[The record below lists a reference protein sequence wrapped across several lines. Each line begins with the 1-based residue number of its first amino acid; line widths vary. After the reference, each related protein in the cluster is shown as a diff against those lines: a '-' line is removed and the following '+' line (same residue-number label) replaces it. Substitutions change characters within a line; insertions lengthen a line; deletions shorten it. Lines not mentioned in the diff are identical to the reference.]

1 MIPGKAEHRF
11 MNKRFIIFLGI
22 AIIAIISIILLTL
35 DGERGWRGEGTPL
48 YTITEGTIH
57 GGVYVSGGH
66 GYTQENPY
74 EENFNI
80 PDAKIKFARLYVPVW
95 NYNKGDTL
103 DVRLNDES
111 LGVRERPDY
120 VAAFGTAQYAYNVSE
135 KIKKSDVNVSVSYQN
150 PNGGPYG
157 VVLVVVY
164 EDQSK
169 LTRFWITEGNYA
181 LAYTTKKDE
190 MMVSFLDAPLN
201 VINAALW
208 TVQAAGTPRE
218 DDLLY
223 FNSRFLGKDVA
234 RGKNGSYFDIDEF
247 NVTKDVSVKNFVR
260 FERGGEGYLHPLNA
274 MLAIEYEGQE
284 EDNIIIH
291 EQNSSDKSNIP
302 LPVIAVI
309 LITAAVFF
317 FARRRH

>member
-1 MIPGKAEHRF
+1 
-11 MNKRFIIFLGI
+11 MNKTYESFIIFLGI
-22 AIIAIISIILLTL
+22 AIIAIIIILTM

-48 YTITEGTIH
+48 YTIAEGTVH
-57 GGVYVSGGH
+57 GSVYVAGGH

-74 EENFNI
+74 EEYFNI
-80 PDAKIKFARLYVPVW
+80 PDAKIKFARLYMPVW

-120 VAAFGTAQYAYNVSE
+120 VAAFGTVQYAYNVSE
-135 KIKKSDVNVSVSYQN
+135 KIKKSDVNVSVSYKN

-164 EDQSK
+164 EQHDK
-169 LTRFWITEGNYA
+169 FTRFWITEGNYA

-190 MMVSFLDAPLN
+190 MAVSFGEAPEN
-201 VINAALW
+201 AMNAALW
-208 TVQAAGTPRE
+208 TVQVAGTTRE
-218 DDLLY
+218 DDMLY

-234 RGKNGSYFDIDEF
+234 KGKNGSYFDIDEF
-247 NVTKDVSVKNFVR
+247 NITKDVTAENIVR
-260 FERGGEGYLHPLNA
+260 FERGGEAYLHPLNA
-274 MLAIEYEGQE
+274 ILAVEYDGQG

-291 EQNSSDKSNIP
+291 EQISSDKSNIP
-302 LPVIAVI
+302 LPVIAVL
-309 LITAAVFF
+309 LITAAVVLW
-317 FARRRH
+317 ARRKH

>member
-1 MIPGKAEHRF
+1 
-11 MNKRFIIFLGI
+11 MNKKLIVFLGI
-22 AIIAIISIILLTL
+22 AIIAIISIIILSM

-48 YTITEGTIH
+48 YTIAEGTIH
-57 GGVYVSGGH
+57 GSVYVAGGH

-74 EENFNI
+74 EEHFNI
-80 PDAKIKFARLYVPVW
+80 PDARIKFARLYVPVW

-135 KIKKSDVNVSVSYQN
+135 KIKKSEVNVSVFSKN

-190 MMVSFLDAPLN
+190 MIVSFGDGPVN
-201 VINAALW
+201 VMNAALW

-218 DDLLY
+218 DDMLY

-234 RGKNGSYFDIDEF
+234 KGKNGSYFDIDEF
-247 NVTKDVSVKNFVR
+247 NITKDLAAQNVVR
-260 FERGGEGYLHPLNA
+260 FERGSEGYLHPLNA
-274 MLAIEYEGQE
+274 ILAVEYEGQG
-284 EDNIIIH
+284 EDSMIIH
-291 EQNSSDKSNIP
+291 EQISSDRSNIP
-302 LPVIAVI
+302 LPVIAVL
-309 LITAAVFF
+309 LITAAAFF
-317 FARRRH
+317 LARRRH